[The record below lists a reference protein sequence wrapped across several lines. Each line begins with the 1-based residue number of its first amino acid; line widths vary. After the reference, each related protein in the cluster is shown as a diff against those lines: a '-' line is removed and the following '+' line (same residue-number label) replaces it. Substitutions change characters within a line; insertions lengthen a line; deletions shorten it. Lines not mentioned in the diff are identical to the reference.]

1 MSETLGRSTA
11 RAAGWA
17 LLATTGARLVSL
29 LSLIVLA
36 RLLAPR
42 DFGLL
47 AVALVFITYVE
58 TIGDLGTGSALIYWP
73 ERHREAADVTFAT
86 SLLSG
91 IFWFALTWVAAPLVA
106 DFFNNPES
114 TPIIRTL
121 AWSFPI
127 KYLGNAHDAFAQKA
141 LHFRKRMVAELAMAG
156 VKAGVSVGCAVAGLG
171 AWSLV
176 WGQLSG
182 LTVWTISLWF
192 LVDWRPRLRIDTTLA
207 GSMLRYGRGI
217 VAVNVV
223 AALVH
228 HADAAV
234 VGRFVGTAALGVYQI
249 AYKIPEM
256 SIAILVWVVSKV
268 AFPAFAKVQA
278 ARGDLAAAY
287 RASLQYVTAMTVPAA
302 AGLWIVAEP
311 LVHTFFGTKWAA
323 AIPVLRMI
331 AIYMAIRS
339 FGSSTGDILKATGR
353 TRLLALLG
361 MARAVVLI
369 PVLVWAARYGVV
381 GVAAAMAAGTAVS
394 TLVSLVVAGRILH
407 VGPRA
412 MLTTIRSSLIAGG
425 AMTAALL
432 VLRGL
437 LGSLSHGPALVLLVL
452 SGALVYAS
460 VLFLIDGSTVRRVIA
475 LLGRAPATVPGAAE

>member
-1 MSETLGRSTA
+1 MTEALGRSTA

-17 LLATTGARLVSL
+17 LLATTGARVVSL

-73 ERHREAADVTFAT
+73 DRHREAADVTFAT

-91 IFWFALTWVAAPLVA
+91 LFWFALTWFSAPLVA
-106 DFFNNPES
+106 DFFNNPDG
-114 TPIIRTL
+114 TPIIRAL

-127 KYLGNAHDAFAQKA
+127 KYLGNAHDAFAQKE
-141 LHFRKRMVAELAMAG
+141 LHFRKRMIAELAMAL
-156 VKAGVSVGCAVAGLG
+156 VKAGVSIGAAFAGLG

-182 LTVWTISLWF
+182 LAVWTLALWM
-192 LVDWRPRLRIDTTLA
+192 LIAWRPRLHFDRRLA
-207 GSMLRYGRGI
+207 AEMLRYGRGI
-217 VAVNVV
+217 VVVNVI

-256 SIAILVWVVSKV
+256 SIAILMWVVSKV
-268 AFPAFAKVQA
+268 AFPAFAKVHA
-278 ARGDLAAAY
+278 AGGDLADAY

-302 AGLWIVAEP
+302 VGLWLVADP
-311 LVHTFFGTKWAA
+311 LVHALFGAKWAA
-323 AIPVLRMI
+323 AVPVLRVI
-331 AIYMAIRS
+331 AVYMAIRS
-339 FGSSTGDILKATGR
+339 FGSSAGDILKATGR
-353 TRLLALLG
+353 TKLLATLG
-361 MARAVVLI
+361 VVRAIVLI
-369 PVLVWAARYGVV
+369 PALVWASRFGTV
-381 GVAAAMAAGTAVS
+381 GVAAAMAVVTAVS
-394 TLVSLVVAGRILH
+394 TLVNMAVAGRLLH
-407 VGPRA
+407 VGPA
-412 MLTTIRSSLIAGG
+412 SVVGTIRSSLLAGV
-425 AMTAALL
+425 AMALALFALRALLDGVVAGAALA
-432 VLRGL
+432 L
-437 LGSLSHGPALVLLVL
+437 LIVT
-452 SGALVYAS
+452 GATVYAA
-460 VLFLIDGSTVRRVIA
+460 VLFAIDRTAVRRVIA
-475 LLGRAPATVPGAAE
+475 LFAQAPATARRTAE